1 MGEISKYISITKEWD
16 LFQHH
21 SSRSQIALFKQQN
34 NARKIDRNPIV
45 LLLTK
50 VLKRTQLHSDPIR
63 TSVITV
69 KSVLSEQRKPGITEI
84 WARAF
89 SCFCITLFQAQGP
102 RRKMLQACVLEVS
115 WKVFPNCFVFHVPGN
130 SVKKNS
136 IVGTA
141 SLLELGKGVLCP
153 SIPGVVGKISAAGCP
168 PWSTAPAQP
177 RLPAAQAP
185 GNKQTQQNNK
195 PTSILTKSQ
204 VLRQIPLTWMLQH
217 ITSSSGP

>member
-34 NARKIDRNPIV
+34 NARKMDRNPIV

-50 VLKRTQLHSDPIR
+50 VLKRTQLHSNPIR
-63 TSVITV
+63 ASVITV

-89 SCFCITLFQAQGP
+89 FHFCVTLFQAQGP
-102 RRKMLQACVLEVS
+102 RRKKA
-115 WKVFPNCFVFHVPGN
+115 
-130 SVKKNS
+130 
-136 IVGTA
+136 A
-141 SLLELGKGVLCP
+141 SLCLRSHLESISKLLCF
-153 SIPGVVGKISAAGCP
+153 SCARKFCEEKQYCWHSEFAGAGEGAAVSFNSRSSGQDLSCWLP
-168 PWSTAPAQP
+168 PRSTAPAQP

-185 GNKQTQQNNK
+185 GNKQTNPTKQQTNFNFN
-195 PTSILTKSQ
+195 
-204 VLRQIPLTWMLQH
+204 
-217 ITSSSGP
+217 